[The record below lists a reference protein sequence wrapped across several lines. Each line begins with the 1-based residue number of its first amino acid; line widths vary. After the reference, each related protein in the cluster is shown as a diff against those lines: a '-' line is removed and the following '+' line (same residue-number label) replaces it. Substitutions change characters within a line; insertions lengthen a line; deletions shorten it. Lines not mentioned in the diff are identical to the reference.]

1 MDESKIERIDLYSEI
16 LNKEMSI
23 LAYLP
28 KNYDELDSLPVLYF
42 FHGRTGCEDIM
53 LSLDIASKAD
63 KMIESGEIKPIIIVC
78 PRMDNSRGLN
88 SALNC
93 EILINSNDNRVM
105 NLGRY
110 EDYFINEIIPLI
122 DKKFNTIK
130 DRNSRYI
137 GGVSAGGYIALHN
150 IFRHIDMFSKVGGH
164 MPALEL
170 KLEKDDELH
179 YKEVGLWEKY
189 NPIDIAN
196 QMTFDAEIQVY
207 LDAGDEDEG
216 NFFEGCAILNDILKE
231 KNIDSQ
237 NYIFSGHHNEA
248 YIKSNLE
255 KYLKFY
261 GND

>member
-1 MDESKIERIDLYSEI
+1 M
-16 LNKEMSI
+16 
-23 LAYLP
+23 
-28 KNYDELDSLPVLYF
+28 
-42 FHGRTGCEDIM
+42 G
-53 LSLDIASKAD
+53 
-63 KMIESGEIKPIIIVC
+63 
-78 PRMDNSRGLN
+78 
-88 SALNC
+88 
-93 EILINSNDNRVM
+93 
-105 NLGRY
+105 
-110 EDYFINEIIPLI
+110 
-122 DKKFNTIK
+122 FNTIK

-150 IFRHIDMFSKVGGH
+150 IFRHIDMFSKAGGH

-189 NPIDIAN
+189 NPIDIAS

-207 LDAGDEDEG
+207 LDARDEDEG

-248 YIKSNLE
+248 YMKSNLE